1 MGNFT
6 LETKIAQ
13 ALGSLSYHSPASS
26 GRGFVCMR
34 RVESVERI
42 LDAEEIKNG
51 EENRIEE
58 DIWGDGEDL
67 LVLDF

>member
-1 MGNFT
+1 
-6 LETKIAQ
+6 
-13 ALGSLSYHSPASS
+13 
-26 GRGFVCMR
+26 MR